1 MKLYPW
7 LALLLLL
14 PTAFAADVVDRT
26 FRPNARPIV
35 GGPDGPVLAMAHG
48 PGDTILIAGDFLRV
62 NGILRA
68 SLARL
73 KQDGS
78 PDETFQ
84 PGSGADGLVRSLLVE
99 SDGAVLLAGDFS
111 RWNGAP
117 VSEPLIRLHANG
129 SVDPGFGGAA
139 SGVERFQ
146 QLVRLPGGAFLAWGW
161 ETNTGV
167 SRTFL
172 QKRLPSGAVDPT
184 FNLTLPETTV
194 LYSVAA
200 DDSGAV
206 WIAGKF
212 TEFQGV
218 ARTNLVRL
226 TPSLEV
232 DLTWESPSAAV
243 ATELRAVAVGAD
255 GRVAIGGSKA
265 NPFSQGYLAVLL
277 PNGQLDPNFA
287 TTASLASRVERISF
301 GATGGLALTTGHL
314 TDFTFPVLLSPTGV
328 EVRFSAAGQTEGAA
342 PLPSPDGRI
351 LWPTGGINWVG
362 GSASAISAIRSWLWR
377 SLPDGSLDASFN
389 SGAAVDPLVPIYG
402 WPLAALPDG
411 DVVTRG
417 RSGTETNLVTGVVG
431 YLQHLVRLDSSGE
444 PVPEFDAHIQGGLED
459 LTLNPEGNLLIAGSF
474 TRLNWET
481 NSPMLSVLRR
491 DGSRD
496 PSFSSPTRQVSDSYG
511 WWIGQAA
518 FQTDGKILIAGRIH
532 VSSSF
537 PSGERMFLRLLPSG
551 AIDPSFTPLS
561 SRSSNPNSVGRF
573 LPLGSDRYLVW
584 GQVSSQGP
592 TLFVYTAQ
600 GASNAAPLVTHAGG
614 SPTVNAM
621 VRLPDGGILLGGR
634 FDQVGGLPR
643 AGLARLRPDLT
654 VDPDFA
660 PVRQINGAIQ
670 AVAVLQDGR
679 ILVGGSFTQWDGEP
693 ARRLILLDAQGR
705 PDPTWSIGTGP
716 DDAVLKLI
724 ELPNGQVLV
733 GGIFGSFDGTGPSR
747 LLRLTLPPTDPI
759 PSRILQQPRSLILTE
774 LGSTQA
780 LEAAIRGTPPLLVRW
795 YRNGVALPE
804 TNGVFEAGVAKLI
817 LSPSVL
823 AEPATYHCEVSN
835 TFGRERSVN
844 VLAGVASGT
853 LDPSFTTNLVNREM
867 RLRVPSSVSRPVTGL
882 FGFHDASGRTQRI
895 LVVGNFTQYDRELL
909 PGLALLQSDGAR
921 DTTWNPPAGLSG
933 GMVVAAEF
941 LPDRSVYLAGRFTRA
956 NGAPRDVVLRLKP
969 DGSLDE
975 SFDPGDEL
983 TVAPPLG
990 FPRQSQV
997 ASLAVDADGVFLAS
1011 APGSGGPN
1019 GFVRRLDQ
1027 TGQTDLNFRATNSI
1041 FFGSPTVLAL
1051 ETDPSGGLLVAGTQ
1065 FGVTRRTQSEP
1076 TFRGVARFLF
1086 DGRLDLEFN
1095 DAPRRPDFSAHGDIT
1110 ALIPR
1115 GPTLWVGGTF
1125 AEFDRAP
1132 GPLVRLDSTGTADT
1146 NFVIRFSGTTNS
1158 YPRRSLRGA
1167 QSLPSGAF
1175 LLNFDSI
1182 GPATDSVQSLL
1193 ESGEISGTSG
1203 GAVDR
1208 LRVSGGPV
1216 LALNEHSYVT
1226 PITLRENIPG
1236 GGLGASYQSLGRFS
1250 LNVISGFPS
1259 PTNTVPPRIASL
1271 LSPVDLKTRPGFRE
1285 PLVLSAVVQVDAA
1298 AQYRWYHRNI
1308 LISGATNSFFIL
1320 ANPRA
1325 EDAGEYRLEVENAAG
1340 IAQTSTVVTIVP
1352 APPDVP
1358 RLSSEWVGGER
1369 PVRLRFAPAPGL
1381 NVRWESSTD
1390 LRSWAPVTDPDVFL
1404 SESELAPRVGSGP
1417 EYFRLV
1423 ESP

>member
-1 MKLYPW
+1 MNLYPW

-48 PGDTILIAGDFLRV
+48 PGDTILIAGDFLRL

-99 SDGAVLLAGDFS
+99 NDGAVLLAGDFS
-111 RWNGAP
+111 RWNGVP
-117 VSEPLIRLHANG
+117 VNEPLIRLHANG
-129 SVDPGFGGAA
+129 SVDPGFGGAD

-146 QLVRLPGGAFLAWGW
+146 QLVRLPSGAFLAWGW

-172 QKRLPSGAVDPT
+172 QKRLSSGAVDPT
-184 FNLTLPETTV
+184 FNLTLPDTTV

-226 TPSLEV
+226 TPALEV
-232 DLTWESPSAAV
+232 DLAWESPSAAV

-255 GRVAIGGSKA
+255 GRVAIGGSKT
-265 NPFSQGYLAVLL
+265 NPFSLGYLAVLL
-277 PNGQLDPNFA
+277 PNGQPDPNFA
-287 TTASLASRVERISF
+287 TIAYLGPWIERITF
-301 GATGGLALTTGHL
+301 TATGGLAMITGSL
-314 TDFTFPVLLSPTGV
+314 NDWTMPVLLSATGV
-328 EVRFSAAGQTEGAA
+328 ESRVPAEGLVEGAA
-342 PLPSPDGRI
+342 PLSGPDGRI
-351 LWPTGGINWVG
+351 LWPTSGVDLVG
-362 GSASAISAIRSWLWR
+362 GTVRSWLWR
-377 SLPDGSLDASFN
+377 SLPDGSLDDSFN
-389 SGAAVDPLVPIYG
+389 REATLDSVIPYPSSALAVFQN
-402 WPLAALPDG
+402 G
-411 DVVTRG
+411 DVATRG
-417 RSGTETNLVTGVVG
+417 RTGLVTNSTTGATG
-431 YLQHLVRLDSSGE
+431 FLNHLERLDASGE
-444 PVPEFDAHIQGGLED
+444 RKIGFEAHDQAGTGIND
-459 LTLNPEGNLLIAGSF
+459 LKTFPDGRLLIAGSF
-474 TRLNWET
+474 SRVNWDPG
-481 NSPMLSVLRR
+481 SPMVAILRE

-496 PSFSSPTRQVSDSYG
+496 NSFASSLRTFPDANN
-511 WWIGQAA
+511 WWIVQAEI
-518 FQTDGKILIAGRIH
+518 QLDGKIVIGGRFSHPQLIG
-532 VSSSF
+532 SS
-537 PSGERMFLRLLPSG
+537 GHLLHRLLPTGAVDPNFKPLTATSG
-551 AIDPSFTPLS
+551 
-561 SRSSNPNSVGRF
+561 SVGRF
-573 LPLGSDRYLVW
+573 LPLGSDQFLVW

-592 TLFVYTAQ
+592 ALFVYSAHGT
-600 GASNAAPLVTHAGG
+600 SNAAPVISRANGR
-614 SPTVNAM
+614 PTVSAM

-643 AGLARLRPDLT
+643 AGLVRLRPDLA

-660 PVRQINGAIQ
+660 PVRQINGAVQ
-670 AVAVLQDGR
+670 SVAPLQDGR
-679 ILVGGSFTQWDGEP
+679 ILVGGSFTQWDGNP
-693 ARRLILLDAQGR
+693 ARRLMLLDAQGR
-705 PDPTWSIGTGP
+705 PDPAWSSGTGP

-733 GGIFGSFDGTGPSR
+733 GGIFGSFDGGGPSR
-747 LLRLTLPPTDPI
+747 LLRLTIPPSVPV
-759 PSRILQQPRSLILTE
+759 PSRILQQPRSLIVTE
-774 LGSTQA
+774 LGNTQV
-780 LEAAIRGTPPLLVRW
+780 LEVAIQGTPPLQVRW
-795 YRNGVALPE
+795 FRNGVALPE

-909 PGLALLQSDGAR
+909 PGLALLQPDGAR

-1095 DAPRRPDFSAHGDIT
+1095 DAPRRPDFSAQGDIT

-1182 GPATDSVQSLL
+1182 VPATDSVQSLL
-1193 ESGEISGTSG
+1193 ESGEISGASG

-1250 LNVISGFPS
+1250 LNVISGSPS
-1259 PTNTVPPRIASL
+1259 PTNTIPPRIASP

-1298 AQYRWYHRNI
+1298 AQYRWYHREI
-1308 LISGATNSFFIL
+1308 LIPGATNSFFIL
-1320 ANPRA
+1320 ASPRA

-1340 IAQTSTVVTIVP
+1340 IARTSAVVTVVP

-1369 PVRLRFAPAPGL
+1369 PVRIRFSPAPGL

-1423 ESP
+1423 EAP